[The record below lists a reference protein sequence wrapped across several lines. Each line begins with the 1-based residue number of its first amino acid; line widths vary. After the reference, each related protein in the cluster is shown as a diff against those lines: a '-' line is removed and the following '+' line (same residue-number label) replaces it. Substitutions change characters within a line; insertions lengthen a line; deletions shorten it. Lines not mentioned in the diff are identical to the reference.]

1 MDTDNAAS
9 LNDRGSIDLP
19 EELIALAVAAQKVTV
34 LSGAG
39 ISAESGVP
47 TFREAQT
54 GLWERFSA
62 EDLATPAAFDTD
74 PDLVWT
80 WYRWRQSLINAV
92 DPNLG
97 HQALAR
103 WQRHL
108 GALELGR
115 EAADPGSWLAVST
128 QNVDDLHERAGAQ
141 VMAHLHGSI
150 VKHLCTHCGEPA
162 VLPEPGYDGFT
173 APPGAEPPPE
183 CEHCGSGV
191 LRPGIVLFGE
201 MLPTAEFEATS
212 AAVRASDLVIVVGT
226 SGIVYPAAGLPLAAL
241 ERGTPLV
248 EINPEPTEL
257 SDAMDFR
264 LRHPSGEALP
274 ALVDA
279 VVARMAS

>member
-9 LNDRGSIDLP
+9 SSDRGSIDLP
-19 EELIALAVAAQKVTV
+19 EELIALAAAAQKVTV

-62 EDLATPAAFDTD
+62 EDLATPTAFDTD

-92 DPNLG
+92 DPNPG

-103 WQRHL
+103 WQSHL

-150 VKHLCTHCGEPA
+150 VKHLCTQCGESA

-173 APPGAEPPPE
+173 APPVAEPPPE

-212 AAVRASDLVIVVGT
+212 AAVRASDLVVVVGT

>member
-1 MDTDNAAS
+1 M
-9 LNDRGSIDLP
+9 
-19 EELIALAVAAQKVTV
+19 

-62 EDLATPAAFDTD
+62 EDLATPDAFEAD
-74 PDLVWT
+74 PELVWT
-80 WYRWRQSLINAV
+80 WYRWRQSLINSV
-92 DPNLG
+92 DPNPG
-97 HQALAR
+97 HVALAR
-103 WQRHL
+103 WQRCL
-108 GALELGR
+108 GALGLGS
-115 EAADPGSWLAVST
+115 EATEPGSWLAVAT
-128 QNVDDLHERAGAQ
+128 QNVDNLHERAGAE
-141 VMAHLHGSI
+141 VLAHLHGSI
-150 VKHLCTHCGEPA
+150 VKHLCTQCGTEA

-173 APPGAEPPPE
+173 APPAAESPPA
-183 CEHCGSGV
+183 CRHCDSGV

-201 MLPTAEFEATS
+201 MLPMAEFDATS

-226 SGIVYPAAGLPLAAL
+226 SGMVYPAAGLPLAAL

-264 LRHPSGEALP
+264 LRRPSGEVLP

-279 VVARMAS
+279 VVDRMAS